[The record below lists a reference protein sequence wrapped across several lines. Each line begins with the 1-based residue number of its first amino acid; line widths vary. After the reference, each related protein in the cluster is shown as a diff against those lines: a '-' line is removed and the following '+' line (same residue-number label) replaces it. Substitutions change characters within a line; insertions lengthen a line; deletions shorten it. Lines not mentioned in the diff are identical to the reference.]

1 MPTVLQIDKGQFAI
15 VEGDLWWPGR
25 YDSPGT
31 AHRAVGLREDVLS
44 RLQARKNAEAREACG
59 VITVEDLD
67 ALTRGRPGPVP
78 PAAGRA
84 RLASAPAP

>member
-1 MPTVLQIDKGQFAI
+1 MPQVLPIEAGLFAI

-31 AHRAVGLREDVLS
+31 ARRAAALREDTLA
-44 RLQARKNAEAREACG
+44 RLQARKNAEARDARG

-67 ALTRGRPGPVP
+67 AV
-78 PAAGRA
+78 
-84 RLASAPAP
+84 S